1 MRTRS
6 SSASTLRARSFDD
19 LDDPVFKRD
28 LTPRSYRASRAPGE
42 APGRVAACDL
52 EGAVLAGLSVQASR
66 GRPPRATMGAP
77 GCYALGAETLPSG
90 APTAPGG
97 RPGHAAPRA
106 ACLPPP
112 AR

>member
-42 APGRVAACDL
+42 APGRGAACDL
-52 EGAVLAGLSVQASR
+52 EGAVLAGLAVRASPAH
-66 GRPPRATMGAP
+66 PPPGTMGGP
-77 GCYALGAETLPSG
+77 GTYAHRGVTLRSG
-90 APTAPGG
+90 SP
-97 RPGHAAPRA
+97 AAPSW
-106 ACLPPP
+106 P
-112 AR
+112 A